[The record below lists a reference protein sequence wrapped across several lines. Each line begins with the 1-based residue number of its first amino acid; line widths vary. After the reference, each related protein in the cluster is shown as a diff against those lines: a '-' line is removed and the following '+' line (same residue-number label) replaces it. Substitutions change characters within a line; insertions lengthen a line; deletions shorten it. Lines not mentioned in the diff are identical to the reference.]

1 MLPIRRK
8 IKRFKT
14 QTISLKQPQI
24 ITELEK
30 NILEKIIIS

>member
-30 NILEKIIIS
+30 KYFGEDNIS